1 MDVSISGRVWKSR
14 EKGVQK
20 SKMSGSVNTIRVSAD
35 AIRISADSLIL
46 SASSLI
52 VFEGGRKGGG
62 NGVEVRFSCS
72 LILCCH
78 IVTLSHSMVKVLK
91 SFVLCVWQR
100 GDNKNEKENC
110 CHAFKMLVVRRFCL
124 SVTTWQWKIVFYR
137 VWYRCI
143 GVVYAEVRRAWVR
156 PREGACSFD
165 GGRASIRVGGCLRD
179 AALWDSPHCGPN
191 HRRGT
196 LREVSAY
203 SRRGKFWPR

>member
-124 SVTTWQWKIVFYR
+124 SVTTWQWNNVFYR
-137 VWYRCI
+137 EWNRSI
-143 GVVYAEVRRAWVR
+143 GVVHAEVRRAWVR
-156 PREGACSFD
+156 LREGVCSFG
-165 GGRASIRVGGCLRD
+165 GGRESNHGGEYPRDVG
-179 AALWDSPHCGPN
+179 LWGSRHCGPN
-191 HRRGT
+191 HRRET
-196 LREVSAY
+196 LREVSAC